1 MVTGAGAG
9 DVLDADVDALGDD
22 ARADALVDN
31 DTDSV
36 LRHVEDLAC
45 MRISDKL
52 MTLGCWQRHLRKLG
66 RTSLAVVVRVRQR
79 LLDGSVALHTSTR

>member
-1 MVTGAGAG
+1 MTHKAKDIRDEVVTGAGAG

-45 MRISDKL
+45 MCISDK
-52 MTLGCWQRHLRKLG
+52 
-66 RTSLAVVVRVRQR
+66 
-79 LLDGSVALHTSTR
+79 